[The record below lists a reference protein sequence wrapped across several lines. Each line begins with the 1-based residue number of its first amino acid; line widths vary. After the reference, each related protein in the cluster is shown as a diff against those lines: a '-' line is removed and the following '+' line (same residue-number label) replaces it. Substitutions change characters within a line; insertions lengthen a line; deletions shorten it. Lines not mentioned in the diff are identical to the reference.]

1 MSPPKDTGDAGGE
14 TADGGDARASSDVA
28 TPDASGNADTGADV
42 DAGNDGCPSDA
53 GVPNELRCTG
63 LYSDWA
69 SKTIAPGVM
78 AYTPGLV
85 FWSDGAVKSRWL
97 YLPPGTQIDTTD
109 MDNWVFPVGTKI
121 WKQFVV
127 GGQTIETRLLWKTDA
142 YDWVYLDY
150 RWSPDGTSTQR
161 LDTGE
166 KNVNGTTYEIP
177 ATNVCSQCHNG
188 SPDTVLGIDFVGLAT
203 SGVEGVTVAT
213 LEAQNAFTKNPPSTT
228 LAIPEDSTGKAAA
241 ALGWLH
247 VNCGI
252 GCHNANPGAGASQ
265 TQLYLK
271 LVAGEILMADG
282 GVGPVSGLDTYT
294 RAVGVAAIE
303 MPNGMPVERIDPG
316 HAGESLVSILAGT
329 RCNDAGVGCIQM
341 PPIVSHIPDDAGLA
355 LVNAWINAL
364 PPVGDP

>member
-1 MSPPKDTGDAGGE
+1 MPTPEPTSTPATTGAPRTPAFRMISG
-14 TADGGDARASSDVA
+14 ARASTRTGRRRRSRRARRPTRPAWSSGA
-28 TPDASGNADTGADV
+28 TAPRNRAGSTCRRGRRSTRPTWTTGSFRWARKSGSSSSS
-42 DAGNDGCPSDA
+42 AG
-53 GVPNELRCTG
+53 RR
-63 LYSDWA
+63 
-69 SKTIAPGVM
+69 
-78 AYTPGLV
+78 
-85 FWSDGAVKSRWL
+85 SRR
-97 YLPPGTQIDTTD
+97 GFI
-109 MDNWVFPVGTKI
+109 
-121 WKQFVV
+121 
-127 GGQTIETRLLWKTDA
+127 WKTDA
-142 YDWVYLDY
+142 YDWVPLDY

-203 SGVEGVTVAT
+203 SGAQGVTVST
-213 LEAQNAFTKNPPSTT
+213 LEAQNAFTQNPPSTT

-252 GCHNANPGAGASQ
+252 GCHNANSGAGASQ

-294 RAVGVAAIE
+294 TAVGKPAIQL
-303 MPNGMPVERIDPG
+303 PNGMPAERIDPG
-316 HAGESLVSILAGT
+316 HADESLVSILAGT
-329 RCNDAGVGCIQM
+329 RCVDAGVGCIQM

-364 PPVGDP
+364 PPLGDP